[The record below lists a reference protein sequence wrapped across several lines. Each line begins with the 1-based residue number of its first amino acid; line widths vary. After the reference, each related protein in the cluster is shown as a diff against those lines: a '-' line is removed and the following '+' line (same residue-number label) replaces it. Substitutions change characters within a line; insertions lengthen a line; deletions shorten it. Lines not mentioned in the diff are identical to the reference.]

1 MTRVLIWVIFLV
13 FGDFL
18 FSFPAISKPINPE
31 SREFNFVNLED
42 QAKLV
47 FAGLGICPQNRNTR
61 QAPNSYLEKRNP
73 FPKNEANLKA
83 GEILYQEKAKPTA
96 CRLCHG
102 YRGGGNGQLSMSLN
116 PPPRNFSCA
125 QTMKALSDGQLFW
138 IIKKGSKGTAMP
150 IHEHHLTDKQIWQLI
165 RYIRG
170 FAK

>member
-1 MTRVLIWVIFLV
+1 MSRVLIWLIFLV
-13 FGDFL
+13 FVDIL
-18 FSFPAISKPINPE
+18 FSLQAISKPINPE
-31 SREFNFVNLED
+31 NKKFNFLSLED
-42 QAKLV
+42 EAKLV

-61 QAPNSYLEKRNP
+61 RAPISYLEKLNP
-73 FPKNEANLKA
+73 VPKNEANLKA
-83 GEILYQEKAKPTA
+83 GEVLYQEKAKPTA

-116 PPPRNFSCA
+116 PSPRNFSCT
-125 QTMKALSDGQLFW
+125 QTMKELSDGQLFW